1 MKKTRHSENE
11 IEETHEN
18 EDRLSDL
25 PDCIIIHILSF
36 LNTKHVVQTCILST
50 RWKHLWKSIPTL
62 ILHSSRFNTL
72 KKFDTFV
79 SNIFTLRDSST
90 ELHAFDLDLEHRG
103 IIEPQLLKMIV
114 NYVCSHNTHLRELG
128 ISLRGDI
135 SLISSCVSF
144 CQALT
149 SLKLK
154 AYPRVNNSVYT
165 ETLFPKSLNLPSLTS
180 LDLTNFGFCGG
191 ENCHEP
197 FLAFTKLN
205 SLVIRGCRI
214 GGNAEFFSISNETLV
229 NLALHSNSYAIIQIK
244 LSTPNLCTF
253 KFTGDIIPKIC
264 GGGLSSVKQV
274 NIDSQNILAWSG
286 DALILFSWLL
296 DLSNVESLTVTSTI
310 LQILSLIPDLLKVK
324 LPSLCN
330 LKSLEVELIP
340 LDDGLLRL
348 LMKEEML
355 KKAAAKSSKEVVN
368 LRKAFKARSEPPAI
382 PDGIVDFLRQNSP
395 LAVVNIT
402 TNYPSSFNLKQVEE
416 SLKGAKIINYRLRF
430 SVRSSSVTPASAA
443 KSASDAAP
451 ASAAEPATAASSNLQ
466 EKGNKSSSVDMAE
479 NQP

>member
-18 EDRLSDL
+18 ED
-25 PDCIIIHILSF
+25 
-36 LNTKHVVQTCILST
+36 
-50 RWKHLWKSIPTL
+50 
-62 ILHSSRFNTL
+62 
-72 KKFDTFV
+72 
-79 SNIFTLRDSST
+79 
-90 ELHAFDLDLEHRG
+90 
-103 IIEPQLLKMIV
+103 
-114 NYVCSHNTHLRELG
+114 
-128 ISLRGDI
+128 
-135 SLISSCVSF
+135 
-144 CQALT
+144 
-149 SLKLK
+149 
-154 AYPRVNNSVYT
+154 
-165 ETLFPKSLNLPSLTS
+165 
-180 LDLTNFGFCGG
+180 
-191 ENCHEP
+191 
-197 FLAFTKLN
+197 
-205 SLVIRGCRI
+205 RI

-253 KFTGDIIPKIC
+253 RFTGDIIPKIC

-430 SVRSSSVTPASAA
+430 SVCSSSVTPASAA

-466 EKGNKSSSVDMAE
+466 EKIWRRTNHNTNSPLLNNGL
-479 NQP
+479 